1 MGTGAITGYVDVA
14 QIVLYLF
21 WIFFFGLIYYLQ
33 RESHREGYPM
43 ETDGRAR
50 GIINGWP
57 TPDPKSYL
65 MHDGSTVE
73 KPGVEPPQQFR
84 STPAHG
90 YIGSP
95 IEPTGNP
102 LTAGV
107 GPGAYAMRADV
118 PDAMHDGS
126 PKIVPLRSVPD
137 YKVSGKDTDPVGLP
151 VIGDDGETGGTVVDL
166 WYDQMEAMVRYLEV
180 EAPSASG
187 PRRVLVPIP
196 FARIRRDRVDVKAL
210 LGAQIAATPA
220 TRNPDRITLLEEEI
234 VSAYYGAGT
243 LYATPERAEPLI

>member
-43 ETDGRAR
+43 ETEGGR
-50 GIINGWP
+50 GTIKGWP
-57 TPDPKSYL
+57 TPDPVAYK
-65 MHDGSTVE
+65 MHDGSTVL

-95 IEPTGNP
+95 IEPTGDP

-126 PKIVPLRSVPD
+126 PKIVPLRTLPA
-137 YKVSGKDTDPVGLP
+137 YAVSPKDTDPRGLT
-151 VIGDDGETGGTVVDL
+151 VIGDDGESAGRVVDV

-180 EAPSASG
+180 ESPSASG
-187 PRRVLVPIP
+187 PRRVLLPVP

-210 LGAQIAATPA
+210 LARQIAATPA
-220 TRNPDRITLLEEEI
+220 TRHPERITLLEEEVI
-234 VSAYYGAGT
+234 SAYFGAGT
-243 LYATPERAEPLI
+243 LYATPERAEPLV